1 MPRHEAFHRATQAV
15 SARSG
20 RTGSSSG
27 DSRGHGDGSGRRD
40 SSDSKVHGGSKRST
54 RSRRQQED
62 ASLGPAVLLAASLGA
77 PASALE
83 HASASE
89 RQPASGA
96 EHHALAAHEAA
107 AAAEAVPRLG
117 SLAAT
122 QGPAVAAYAAALRP
136 LPFAFWPQAAHGHA
150 GTMPL
155 ASYQQ
160 LLYNLVPGGGTAL
173 PGLVAG
179 LHPPATCPFSLPL
192 HLPALRLHQQP
203 ASACQAVAGPS
214 GELPAP
220 PACSGPSALTAAGPA
235 AAAGLEEEQPFTSS
249 AFLIE
254 EPPAS
259 PPCIPAATAAP
270 PPHAAPAAAASPKRA
285 AAAPAAPD
293 APPMHPSLGP
303 SAPLTEDGGPTV
315 RLPQPPV
322 LDLVH
327 LLRSHELHAAASRA
341 GMPASRHSR
350 RPQLA
355 HLGSDTHQLP
365 VHLHLFLCMQWA
377 TAPQNKRRR
386 SEDGSAQVSPVL
398 TSNKGCEVQR
408 IVTMQC

>member
-20 RTGSSSG
+20 RTGSGSG

-107 AAAEAVPRLG
+107 AAAEAVARLG

-192 HLPALRLHQQP
+192 HLPALRLHQRP
-203 ASACQAVAGPS
+203 ASACQAGAGPN

-235 AAAGLEEEQPFTSS
+235 VAVGLEEEQPFTPS

-259 PPCIPAATAAP
+259 PPCIPAA
-270 PPHAAPAAAASPKRA
+270 PAAAASPKRV
-285 AAAPAAPD
+285 AAAPAASA
-293 APPMHPSLGP
+293 APLMHPLLGP
-303 SAPLTEDGGPTV
+303 SAPLTEEGGPTV
-315 RLPQPPV
+315 RPPQPPA
-322 LDLVH
+322 LDLLH
-327 LLRSHELHAAASRA
+327 LMHAHELHHELHVACQHPATAARDSQASAVALTSCLCICSFACSGQRLRRTSAAAPRTVL
-341 GMPASRHSR
+341 R
-350 RPQLA
+350 RQVECRLQTVA
-355 HLGSDTHQLP
+355 AKRSTF
-365 VHLHLFLCMQWA
+365 VH
-377 TAPQNKRRR
+377 T
-386 SEDGSAQVSPVL
+386 
-398 TSNKGCEVQR
+398 
-408 IVTMQC
+408 